1 MGMHNKMR
9 VILIFSG
16 ILFSQ
21 TLFAQIFDLPTQE
34 TWRLT
39 LIGQTGGFREIVAA
53 SIDPSGNVYVVDRGA
68 NMVHKLN
75 RNAFIETSIGGYG
88 WGNHEF
94 DRPSDVWAEN
104 GIDVFVADYGNHR
117 VQRFDRRLTYVGTLE
132 TRNIGFEVEQFGYPV
147 GITMNRQGD
156 LFVVDEENLRIVS
169 FGGIDRHRRTF
180 GGMEAGRFRISSPGK
195 IEIYGDDLIAV
206 RDGNRLLFFDQ
217 FGSPYR
223 EFTSRTLPRY
233 KDFTILGEYIL
244 LLRDETIDIY
254 RGILRHPIERISLLQ
269 YMSDPQRIQ
278 RIAVSNNRLVLMSEI
293 NVWVFL
299 LLQ

>member
-1 MGMHNKMR
+1 MDKHNKIR
-9 VILIFSG
+9 AVLILLG

-21 TLFAQIFDLPTQE
+21 NISAQIFDLPTQE

-39 LIGQTGGFREIVAA
+39 LIGQTGGFREIAAA

-132 TRNIGFEVEQFGYPV
+132 TRNIGFEIEQFGYPV

-180 GGMEAGRFRISSPGK
+180 GGMEAGRFRISSPRK
-195 IEIYGDDLIAV
+195 IELYGDDLIAV
-206 RDGNRLLFFDQ
+206 RDGNRLLFYDQ

-223 EFTSRTLPRY
+223 EFTTRTLPRY
-233 KDFTILGEYIL
+233 KDFTTLGDYIL

-254 RGILRHPIERISLLQ
+254 RGVLRHPIERISLLQ
-269 YMSDPQRIQ
+269 YMSDPQKIQ
-278 RIAVSNNRLVLMSEI
+278 RIAVSNNRLVLMSDS

>member
-1 MGMHNKMR
+1 MDKHNKIR
-9 VILIFSG
+9 AVLILLG

-21 TLFAQIFDLPTQE
+21 NISAQIFDLPTQE

-39 LIGQTGGFREIVAA
+39 LIGQTGGFREIAAA

-132 TRNIGFEVEQFGYPV
+132 TRNIGFEIEQFGYPV

-180 GGMEAGRFRISSPGK
+180 GGMEAGRFRISSPRK
-195 IEIYGDDLIAV
+195 IELYGDDLIAV
-206 RDGNRLLFFDQ
+206 RDGNRLLFYDQ

-223 EFTSRTLPRY
+223 EFTTRTLPRY
-233 KDFTILGEYIL
+233 KDFTTLGDYIL

-254 RGILRHPIERISLLQ
+254 RGVLRHPIERISLLQ
-269 YMSDPQRIQ
+269 YMSDPQKIQ
-278 RIAVSNNRLVLMSEI
+278 RIAVSNNRLVLMSDS
-293 NVWVFL
+293 NVWMFL

>member
-1 MGMHNKMR
+1 MDKHNKIR
-9 VILIFSG
+9 AVLILLG

-21 TLFAQIFDLPTQE
+21 NISAQIFDLPTQE

-39 LIGQTGGFREIVAA
+39 LIGQAGGFREIAAA

-132 TRNIGFEVEQFGYPV
+132 TRNIGFEIEQFGYPV

-180 GGMEAGRFRISSPGK
+180 GGMEAGRFRVSSPRK
-195 IEIYGDDLIAV
+195 IELFGDDLIAI

-223 EFTSRTLPRY
+223 EFTTRTLSRY
-233 KDFTILGEYIL
+233 KDFTTLGDYIL

-254 RGILRHPIERISLLQ
+254 RGVLRHPIERISLLQ
-269 YMSDPQRIQ
+269 YMSDPQKIQ
-278 RIAVSNNRLVLMSEI
+278 GIAVSNSRLVLMSDK

>member
-1 MGMHNKMR
+1 MDKHNKIR
-9 VILIFSG
+9 AVLILLG

-21 TLFAQIFDLPTQE
+21 NISAQIFDLPTQE

-39 LIGQTGGFREIVAA
+39 LIGQTGGFREIAAA
-53 SIDPSGNVYVVDRGA
+53 SIDPSGNVYVVDSGA

-132 TRNIGFEVEQFGYPV
+132 TRNIGFEIEQFGYPV

-156 LFVVDEENLRIVS
+156 LFVIDEENLRIVS

-180 GGMEAGRFRISSPGK
+180 GGMEAGRFRVSSPRK
-195 IEIYGDDLIAV
+195 IEIYGDDLIVV

-223 EFTSRTLPRY
+223 EFTTRTLPRY
-233 KDFTILGEYIL
+233 KDFTILGDFIL

-254 RGILRHPIERISLLQ
+254 RGVLRHPIERISLLQ
-269 YMSDPQRIQ
+269 YMSDPQKIQ
-278 RIAVSNNRLVLMSEI
+278 RIAVSNNRLVLMSDS

>member
-1 MGMHNKMR
+1 MDKHNKIR
-9 VILIFSG
+9 AVLILLG

-21 TLFAQIFDLPTQE
+21 NISAQIFDLPTQE

-39 LIGQTGGFREIVAA
+39 LIGQAGGFREIAAA

-132 TRNIGFEVEQFGYPV
+132 TRNIGFEIEQFGYPV

-180 GGMEAGRFRISSPGK
+180 GGMEAGRFRISSPRK
-195 IEIYGDDLIAV
+195 IELYGDDLIAV
-206 RDGNRLLFFDQ
+206 RDGNRLLFYDQ

-223 EFTSRTLPRY
+223 EFTTRTLPRY
-233 KDFTILGEYIL
+233 KDFTTLGDYIL

-254 RGILRHPIERISLLQ
+254 RGVLRHPIERISLLQ
-269 YMSDPQRIQ
+269 YMSDPQKIQ
-278 RIAVSNNRLVLMSEI
+278 RIAVSNNRLVLMSDS
-293 NVWVFL
+293 NVWMFL